1 MTDYWRDRSEV
12 SDSNPARASDHPSS
26 SQAKNRV
33 ACQRCF
39 RRKQKCDRI
48 RPACTSCAAQG
59 VECIARSQQFDF
71 DSEETGLTPARV
83 NGYVESLKRRVAE
96 LEQKVKAAEI
106 SHVQTRRSFN
116 ADVTLPIN
124 GKRRRSTEGYVP
136 VVNAETDIALPNC
149 DDQSTV
155 EDTMSAIGLLSNR
168 AMAESRAHIGN
179 EPHKLSMIESISAAL
194 AVDGQDPSKASVSS
208 SQHISL
214 DNDQPIVLTHDLT
227 SIYIQRFIDW
237 SVWLPHI
244 DESHFMQ
251 QYHAVVGSD
260 GTDQPSLH
268 RFNAYLAVAI
278 GIMVQIP
285 EVPNGNESELS
296 ATLISDICG
305 NRQTN
310 PVFSYGNLCFWRE
323 FPPPTNDTV
332 SPSGQSIDWLDQ
344 LSCRALVLVVSPPS
358 GTGTNTL
365 LAFGESPEIKT
376 DAINSCKSFIEG
388 LYTAV
393 VYLCFVQTP
402 HPNQQGFAQT
412 FEVVSKASVLLTQ
425 CSTRFIAISVFQ
437 QFLLSLSTKIM
448 EGPASVQEY
457 LKFIPL
463 EIPIHLRSLVQS
475 YASLSPSG

>member
-1 MTDYWRDRSEV
+1 MTTDWRERSEV
-12 SDSNPARASDHPSS
+12 SDLNPAQASANPSS

-106 SHVQTRRSFN
+106 SHVQTRRYFN
-116 ADVTLPIN
+116 SDTALPIN

-136 VVNAETDIALPNC
+136 E
-149 DDQSTV
+149 DQSTV

-194 AVDGQDPSKASVSS
+194 AVDGQDPSKASASS
-208 SQHISL
+208 SHHIAL
-214 DNDQPIVLTHDLT
+214 DDDQPIALTPDLT
-227 SIYIQRFIDW
+227 SIYIRRFIDW

-244 DESHFMQ
+244 DESHLME
-251 QYHAVVGSD
+251 QYHAVVDSD

-268 RFNAYLAVAI
+268 RFNTYLAVAI
-278 GIMVQIP
+278 GISM
-285 EVPNGNESELS
+285 S
-296 ATLISDICG
+296 AEKGRLTTLA
-305 NRQTN
+305 TN
-310 PVFSYGNLCFWRE
+310 LHSAAAKLLPSILHSQEPFDTLHFN
-323 FPPPTNDTV
+323 PPF
-332 SPSGQSIDWLDQ
+332 
-344 LSCRALVLVVSPPS
+344 
-358 GTGTNTL
+358 GTGTNSL
-365 LAFGESPEIKT
+365 LALGESPEIKT
-376 DAINSCKSFIEG
+376 DAINSCKSFIER
-388 LYTAV
+388 LYSKPTTNTTAASFLDAYTILAAAV
-393 VYLCFVQTP
+393 VYLCLVQTP

-448 EGPASVQEY
+448 EGPDSVQEY
-457 LKFIPL
+457 LEFIPL

-475 YASLSPSG
+475 YASLSTRTG